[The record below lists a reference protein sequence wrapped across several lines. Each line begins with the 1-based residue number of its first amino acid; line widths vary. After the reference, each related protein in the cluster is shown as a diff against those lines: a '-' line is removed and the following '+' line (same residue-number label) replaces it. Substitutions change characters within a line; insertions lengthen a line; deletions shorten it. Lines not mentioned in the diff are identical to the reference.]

1 MASHEDEQST
11 ESAEHGEQ
19 VEHDGGARRFFVNLP
34 EGMAYLAYAPAG
46 RATID
51 LQHTIVPPEAQ
62 GRGVGTSL
70 AAAAFDYARAE
81 GLQVIPSCPFVAAWL
96 DDHPDGRDV
105 VADTD
110 RPPPA

>member
-1 MASHEDEQST
+1 MVSHEEERST
-11 ESAEHGEQ
+11 ESAEQ
-19 VEHDGGARRFFVNLP
+19 VEHDDGARRFFVNLP

-62 GRGVGTSL
+62 GRGVGASL
-70 AAAAFDYARAE
+70 AAAAFAYARAQ

-110 RPPPA
+110 RPPAA

>member
-1 MASHEDEQST
+1 MGSHEDEQST
-11 ESAEHGEQ
+11 ESAEP

-70 AAAAFDYARAE
+70 AAAAFDYARTE
-81 GLQVIPSCPFVAAWL
+81 GLQVIPSGPFVAAWL

-110 RPPPA
+110 PPPRA